1 MDNEKEKTFEQMI
14 LEHGRPMNIL
24 LAAVSSIYSYF
35 FSGIPYKY
43 IGTRHIFILIGI
55 VICLVIFMQFVVVPF
70 LNHLTVNKVSLMF
83 KKEMEEYLSDEE
95 RTIFVKML
103 MRAPIRIAVMIGLV
117 FMCTTIILSGILYKF
132 FVPNFS
138 VIIHFLINGVF
149 VSYVSGLMGFS
160 YTEKICSYWSIGE
173 IRRGVDVETVRKE
186 KYFGPSFFCRML
198 FFNILICMFININMF
213 FSFYR
218 STATYNPNSLLN
230 GTGHILVLILVNTA
244 LSISFA
250 VILYRQL
257 SRSFVQ
263 INTTLEKLL
272 IEIETADAYLPTDL
286 GNEFAYNFFLINDT
300 VKHLHSEMKDMI
312 RTSQDILQSTE
323 KLSNAA
329 KTISDISSE
338 ETGNI
343 KKCQTTLES
352 SKIILHNVY
361 EITTNEGIGIGE
373 TKFDIDTGY
382 ELLKKEIVD
391 KKIHEITNANI
402 DTIAGIKALNE
413 KIDNL
418 WEIINAIDIIAEK
431 TKTIAFNAELQTTK
445 LGETSETF
453 HILGNEIR
461 RLATMTTLS
470 TQNIKEYIKAIQEFS
485 DNLIVT
491 SEVGTQKIREG
502 SGFYTL
508 FENTF
513 SDLRTTTDIAA
524 ESVMSVQE
532 ITDMQV
538 ASFNQINVMFE
549 QIQTGFRELTETAY
563 YLDSIS
569 EELRKVS
576 DQLKM

>member
-1 MDNEKEKTFEQMI
+1 MDNEKTFEQML
-14 LEHGRPMNIL
+14 LEHGRPRNML
-24 LAAVSSIYSYF
+24 LAAISAFYIYF
-35 FSGIPYKY
+35 FSGIPYRY
-43 IGTRHIFILIGI
+43 IGTQFILILIGI
-55 VICLVIFMQFVVVPF
+55 VICAALFMQFVVAPLV
-70 LNHLTVNKVSLMF
+70 NHLAVGKVSQMF

-95 RTIFVKML
+95 RTVFVKML
-103 MRAPIRIAVMIGLV
+103 MRAPIHMAVTVGLV
-117 FMCTTIILSGILYKF
+117 FMIAIIILSGILYKF
-132 FVPNFS
+132 FVPNFF
-138 VIIHFLINGVF
+138 VVIHFLINGVF
-149 VSYVSGLMGFS
+149 VSYASGLMGFS
-160 YTEKICSYWSIGE
+160 YTEQICSYWSIAE
-173 IRRGVDVETVRKE
+173 IRRGVDAEAVRKE
-186 KYFGPSFFCRML
+186 KYFGMGFFYRMV
-198 FFNILICMFININMF
+198 FFNILFCMFINLTTFLFFQQNMAMHNLN
-213 FSFYR
+213 SF
-218 STATYNPNSLLN
+218 LN
-230 GTGHILVLILVNTA
+230 GTGHFLVLILVNTVLA
-244 LSISFA
+244 VSFA
-250 VILYRQL
+250 VLLYRQL

-263 INTTLEKLL
+263 INTALEKLL
-272 IEIETADAYLPTDL
+272 IAIESADAYLPTDL

-300 VKHLHSEMKDMI
+300 VKHLHSEMKDMM
-312 RTSQDILQSTE
+312 RTGQDILQSTE

-343 KKCQTTLES
+343 KKCQTTIES
-352 SKIILHNVY
+352 SKTILQNVY
-361 EITTNEGIGIGE
+361 EITTNAGIGIGE

-391 KKIHEITNANI
+391 KKIHEITDANI

-418 WEIINAIDIIAEK
+418 WEIINAIDVIAEK

-502 SGFYTL
+502 SVFYTL

-513 SDLRTTTDIAA
+513 ADLRTTTDIAA
-524 ESVMSVQE
+524 ESAMSVQE
-532 ITDMQV
+532 MTDMQV
-538 ASFNQINVMFE
+538 TSFNQINVMFE
-549 QIQTGFRELTETAY
+549 QMQMGFRELTETAQ

-569 EELRKVS
+569 ENLRKIS